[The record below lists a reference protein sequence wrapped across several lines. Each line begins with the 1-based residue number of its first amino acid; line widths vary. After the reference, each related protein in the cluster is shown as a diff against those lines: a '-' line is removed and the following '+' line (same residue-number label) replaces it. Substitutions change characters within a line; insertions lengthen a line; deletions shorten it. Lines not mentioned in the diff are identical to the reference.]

1 MNNIVDRDPS
11 AMGKFAAKLSDFCD
25 EMDQK
30 AAAMVKCCED
40 AELAMQDQG
49 GAATAQ
55 RLMKL
60 VEDVRAQ
67 VANARALSDRISRS
81 AAILTES
88 EEEE

>member
-1 MNNIVDRDPS
+1 MNKTVDRDPA
-11 AMGKFAAKLSDFCD
+11 AMEKFAVKLSDFCD

-30 AAAMVKCCED
+30 AAAMVKLCEE
-40 AELAMQDQG
+40 AGSAMQDQG

-67 VANARALSDRISRS
+67 VTNARALSARISRS
-81 AAILTES
+81 ASILNES